1 METNEKNQINQQET
15 PMGTK
20 VALAAVDA
28 LIYSAKA
35 KANMVDMAELQKN
48 SIAEVVAA
56 NLYKIVTDYQNE
68 LSETQDVAMNIVS
81 FNATTII
88 IVESIGYI
96 GYNLILFSGKD
107 SYGKPLKLVQH
118 VSQLNF
124 LLTTVPKPDPEA
136 PKRKIGF
143 VCQSEE

>member
-1 METNEKNQINQQET
+1 METNEKNQINHQEM

-81 FNATTII
+81 
-88 IVESIGYI
+88 
-96 GYNLILFSGKD
+96 
-107 SYGKPLKLVQH
+107 
-118 VSQLNF
+118 
-124 LLTTVPKPDPEA
+124 
-136 PKRKIGF
+136 
-143 VCQSEE
+143 